1 MKLKMTVTY
10 GDDICDCLKETF
22 GCTTDEELLIVFK
35 AVMKTALA
43 REAASSEDIKIV
55 CEKID

>member
-10 GDDICDCLKETF
+10 GDTLCEYLKEAF
-22 GCTTDEELLIVFK
+22 GCTSDEELLVIFK
-35 AVMKTALA
+35 AIMRRSLVQ
-43 REAASSEDIKIV
+43 EDIDPDDLSIV